1 MNQNNTLVEKKNI
14 KYFTTI
20 KHTEKLEL
28 TNFAANIGEN
38 EVDDTPTFMQ
48 VSCQNNLRNEFI
60 QRKLVYAHDDT
71 STKHPARKSKL
82 QDFYFFEQCIYREK
96 KVQLIYLLCN

>member
-48 VSCQNNLRNEFI
+48 VSCQNNLRNKFI
-60 QRKLVYAHDDT
+60 QRKLVYTHDGT
-71 STKHPARKSKL
+71 STKHPAGKSKL
-82 QDFYFFEQCIYREK
+82 QDFYFFEQCICCEK
-96 KVQLIYLLCN
+96 KCN